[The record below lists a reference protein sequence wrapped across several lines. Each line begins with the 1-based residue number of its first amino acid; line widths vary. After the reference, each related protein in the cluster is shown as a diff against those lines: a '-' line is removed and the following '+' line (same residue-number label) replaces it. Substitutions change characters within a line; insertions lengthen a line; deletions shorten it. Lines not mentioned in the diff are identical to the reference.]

1 MRGANEFRC
10 RDRLADVSL
19 RMICN
24 VYQQSSERRW
34 QGLPSY
40 HSICFEISADECSQA
55 ISSKLQRVAQLREN
69 ILGLRIGAHLRSQA
83 GHLDFSQWPPFR
95 ISQKPIDAP
104 RNMPDMKRRAS
115 HPGWSRIQ
123 LLSRQVCT
131 PARQIFFGQLQ
142 RVQHRALHRR
152 NLRSRSAKPRFS
164 SFRFVHFDSNTLTPW
179 IILPA

>member
-1 MRGANEFRC
+1 MRGANEFRR
-10 RDRLADVSL
+10 RDRLPDVSL

-69 ILGLRIGAHLRSQA
+69 ILGRRVGVHLRSQA
-83 GHLDFSQWPPFR
+83 GHLDFRQLPSFR

>member
-69 ILGLRIGAHLRSQA
+69 ILGRRVEVHLRSQA
-83 GHLDFSQWPPFR
+83 GHLDFRQLPSFR

-104 RNMPDMKRRAS
+104 RNMPDMKGGAS

-123 LLSRQVCT
+123 LLSRQVRT
-131 PARQIFFGQLQ
+131 PVREILFGQLQ
-142 RVQHRALHRR
+142 RVQYCAMHRR
-152 NLRSRSAKPRFS
+152 NLR
-164 SFRFVHFDSNTLTPW
+164 
-179 IILPA
+179 